1 MNQLELFEDL
11 KNNRYAINL
20 DFETID
26 RITIVGLKS
35 YLSSLEDSLVE
46 YHKGDRWLHN
56 DDIVHS
62 EKAIEA
68 LKLILRDFGESV

>member
-1 MNQLELFEDL
+1 MEQLELFQDP
-11 KNNRYAINL
+11 KNTRYGVYL

-26 RITIVGLKS
+26 RITVAGLKS
-35 YLSSLEDSLVE
+35 YLSSLQDSLVD
-46 YHKGDRWLHN
+46 YHKGNRWLHA

-68 LKLILRDFGESV
+68 LKLILRDFGEEL

>member
-1 MNQLELFEDL
+1 MDQLELFEDT
-11 KNNRYAINL
+11 KNNRYGVYL

-26 RITIVGLKS
+26 RITVAGLKS

-46 YHKGDRWLHN
+46 YHKGNRWLHN
-56 DDIVHS
+56 DDVVHS

>member
-1 MNQLELFEDL
+1 MNQLELFEDI
-11 KNNRYAINL
+11 KNNRCGVYL

-46 YHKGDRWLHN
+46 YHKGDRWLDN

-68 LKLILRDFGESV
+68 LKLILRDFGKSV

>member
-1 MNQLELFEDL
+1 MEQLELFEDT
-11 KNNRYAINL
+11 KNNRFGVYL

-26 RITIVGLKS
+26 RITVAGLKS
-35 YLSSLEDSLVE
+35 YLDAVQTGLAD
-46 YHKGDRWLHN
+46 YRKGDRWLHP

-68 LKLILRDFGESV
+68 LKLILRDFGEET

>member
-1 MNQLELFEDL
+1 MEQLELFEDT
-11 KNNRYAINL
+11 KNNRFGVYL

-26 RITIVGLKS
+26 RITVAGLKS
-35 YLSSLEDSLVE
+35 YLDSVQTGLAD
-46 YHKGDRWLHN
+46 YRKGDRWLHP

-68 LKLILRDFGESV
+68 LKLILRDFGEET

>member
-1 MNQLELFEDL
+1 MEQVELFEDP
-11 KNNRYAINL
+11 KNNRYGVYL

-26 RITIVGLKS
+26 RITVAGLKS
-35 YLSSLEDSLVE
+35 YLSSLQDSLVE
-46 YHKGDRWLHN
+46 YHKGNRWLHA

-68 LKLILRDFGESV
+68 LKRILREFGENL

>member
-1 MNQLELFEDL
+1 MEQLELFEDT
-11 KNNRYAINL
+11 KNNRFGVYL

-26 RITIVGLKS
+26 RITVAGLKS
-35 YLSSLEDSLVE
+35 YLDAVQTGLAD
-46 YHKGDRWLHN
+46 YRKGDRWLHS

-68 LKLILRDFGESV
+68 LKLILRDFGEET